1 MFAQPTFSPRAIEHR
16 AFAGGQLDG
25 LDPGNDTHGNYIRGV
40 RAMRGLGGKR
50 IVVAGAGTG
59 IGAAIAKRLAEEGS
73 LVMAGDF
80 NKEAIDSTVAAIR
93 SNGGAATAA
102 LFDLADKSTCDAL
115 IQSCIDTYGGVDG
128 LANVGAEVRESVYRQ
143 DVDLLGMS
151 EDVWRRYY
159 EVNLLGYTRTTRA
172 VLPHLIA
179 KKTGSIVNVSSAAA
193 HIGEDVRPGYATAKI
208 GLHTLTRHVARR
220 WGPDNIRCN
229 AVAPGPVMSATF
241 ANSLAASEISR
252 MTDSMP
258 LRRVGTPYEVAA
270 SVAFLLSDDASW
282 VTGQVWSVNGGWT
295 LRE

>member
-1 MFAQPTFSPRAIEHR
+1 MT
-16 AFAGGQLDG
+16 
-25 LDPGNDTHGNYIRGV
+25 THFWPNAHALV
-40 RAMRGLGGKR
+40 T
-50 IVVAGAGTG
+50 GAGSG
-59 IGAAIAKRLAEEGS
+59 IGAATAKRLAEEGT

-80 NKEAIDSTVAAIR
+80 NKQALDITVNAIR

-102 LFDLADKSTCDAL
+102 YFDLAADDTCKAL

-128 LANVGAEVRESVYRQ
+128 LANVGADVRESLYRR

-151 EDVWRRYY
+151 EDVWRRYMD
-159 EVNLLGYTRTTRA
+159 VNLMGYTRTIRA
-172 VLPHLIA
+172 VLPHLIE
-179 KKTGSIVNVSSAAA
+179 KKCGSIVNVSSAAA

-241 ANSLAASEISR
+241 VQAMPADEIAK
-252 MTDSMP
+252 MTNAMP
-258 LRRVGTPYEVAA
+258 LRRGGTPDEVAA
-270 SVAFLLSDDASW
+270 SIAFLLSDDATW